1 MIQAVKSKAGAAAL
15 IMAFICLLLTGIW
28 SGTSAHAEAASPIKV
43 AVDTKWVKFSVDP
56 LVDGGTTLVQMRPL
70 FESMGI
76 SLNWDPRNQT
86 ITGQKDSLSF
96 TLQLNSKE
104 ATVNGKKVSLDKPA
118 RSIRGNTLVPLRFVG
133 EATGGFVVWDAKNR
147 EITIFSEQMLKQL
160 GLTKEQAAEI
170 LAHSGDTTANP
181 PAGTEPTD
189 NDDEE
194 TAPAVPVQLDKL
206 QGMYVGM
213 RLDPGGYECGG
224 ACWDYYTFL
233 PGKKVVI
240 GEPATGGPET
250 IDCSKLSCSNY
261 SITNGKLVLGNGTTH
276 TIRVSSLGNLYI
288 DDVLLEKVTPVASN
302 LKLSGSYVY
311 RGYSGMA
318 GVNSASSAWE
328 ERLTFQTDGTFKADN
343 FTLGTQEA
351 GSGTTNSS
359 AGSSGTGTYSISGN
373 TITLKFTGGTVE
385 RYVFFIHTG
394 KDGKPNVQDV
404 QIGSRNFFVD
414 AE

>member
-1 MIQAVKSKAGAAAL
+1 MIQTVKSKTGAAAL
-15 IMAFICLLLTGIW
+15 IMAFISLLLTGIW

-43 AVDTKWVKFSVDP
+43 AVDTKWVNFSVDP
-56 LVDGGTTLVQMRPL
+56 VVDGGTMLVQMRPL

-118 RSIRGNTLVPLRFVG
+118 RSVRGNTLVPLRFVG

-170 LAHSGDTTANP
+170 LAHAGDTTANP
-181 PAGTEPTD
+181 PAGTEPTE
-189 NDDEE
+189 NDGDES
-194 TAPAVPVQLDKL
+194 APAVPVQLDKL

-224 ACWDYYTFL
+224 ACWDYYTR
-233 PGKKVVI
+233 
-240 GEPATGGPET
+240 
-250 IDCSKLSCSNY
+250 DY

-288 DDVLLEKVTPVASN
+288 DDVLLERVTPVASN
-302 LKLSGSYVY
+302 HKLNGSYVY